1 MPTTSLLG
9 DSNLAPEQQH
19 VTQDPEK
26 ASLSGPLTSALVTKL
41 TLSNV
46 LDGEDIEAIEQL
58 PMKVR
63 RLGPGQL
70 IVAEGDR
77 PAECCLVGSGFVFRS
92 KATDDGQLQVL
103 SLHIP
108 GEIPDLQSLHLKV
121 MDHDLVTLTNCT
133 LGFIRHDALR
143 SLIRRPNLADA
154 LWRETFVDAAIFREK
169 IVSLGRRPALS
180 RLAHLLVETEKRL
193 QSIGLTSEGEF
204 KLPITQVQLADCLG
218 ISTVHVNR
226 TMQELRRNGDLAVCR
241 DFFEFINPTHLEQ
254 LAGFDP
260 SYLHLGPDQ

>member
-1 MPTTSLLG
+1 M
-9 DSNLAPEQQH
+9 
-19 VTQDPEK
+19 
-26 ASLSGPLTSALVTKL
+26 
-41 TLSNV
+41 
-46 LDGEDIEAIEQL
+46 
-58 PMKVR
+58 
-63 RLGPGQL
+63 
-70 IVAEGDR
+70 
-77 PAECCLVGSGFVFRS
+77 
-92 KATDDGQLQVL
+92 
-103 SLHIP
+103 
-108 GEIPDLQSLHLKV
+108 
-121 MDHDLVTLTNCT
+121 
-133 LGFIRHDALR
+133 
-143 SLIRRPNLADA
+143 IRRPNLADA